1 MTDVIFDGFYEYI
14 SSALFAAEVDVK
26 IAVAWLNFK
35 MYGGIFETLLQ
46 RGVHLEIIINDDMIN
61 AKNDSNIHYLRQ

>member
-1 MTDVIFDGFYEYI
+1 MTDVIFDGFNEYI

-35 MYGGIFETLLQ
+35 MYGG
-46 RGVHLEIIINDDMIN
+46 
-61 AKNDSNIHYLRQ
+61 YLRHCFKGECIWKSLLMMIC